1 LLFRKGEILVINQL
15 NKAEIIELK
24 KAQQD
29 ELVGTEVYGRL
40 SKLVKNPHNA
50 KVLKQIAEDEK
61 HHANIFKKY
70 TGADIKV
77 NKLRVLF
84 YVLVSRIFGLTFG
97 VKLQE
102 RGEEAAQKKYTKM
115 LNAIPEMKEVI
126 EAEEKHEAELI
137 NLINEERLS
146 YMSSVVLGLN
156 DALVELTGAL
166 AGFTL
171 SIQNSKIIAL
181 MGLITGI
188 SASLSMAASE
198 YLSTKL
204 ETDPKVQR
212 RAAKSALYTGIAYIF
227 TVIALIVPYFLMV
240 NYIAS
245 LITTIVIAITII
257 FIFNFYISVA
267 NDYNFKR
274 RFIEMAAISISVAT
288 LSFIIGY
295 LVKTFLGFEI

>member
-1 LLFRKGEILVINQL
+1 MKKLSDT
-15 NKAEIIELK
+15 EIIELK

-29 ELVGTEVYGRL
+29 ELVGMEVYGRL
-40 SKLVKNPHNA
+40 AKLVEDPHNA
-50 KVLKQIAEDEK
+50 KILKQIAEDEK
-61 HHANIFKKY
+61 RHANIFKKY
-70 TGADIKV
+70 TGKALKV
-77 NKLRVLF
+77 SKLRVLF

-102 RGEEAAQKKYTKM
+102 RNKVAAQKKYTQI

-137 NLINEERLS
+137 NLINKEKLS
-146 YMSSVVLGLN
+146 YMSSVILGLN

-188 SASLSMAASE
+188 SASLSLSASE
-198 YLSTKL
+198 YLSIKS
-204 ETDPKVQR
+204 EANPEEAQQK
-212 RAAKSALYTGIAYIF
+212 AAKSALYTGIAYIL
-227 TVIALIVPYFLMV
+227 TVIALVIPYFLIV
-240 NYIAS
+240 NYVAS
-245 LITTIVIAITII
+245 LIVTIVIAIMII
-257 FIFNFYISVA
+257 FVFNFYISVA

-274 RFIEMAAISISVAT
+274 RFIEMAVISISVAT

-295 LVKTFLGFEI
+295 LVKTFLGFKI

>member
-1 LLFRKGEILVINQL
+1 MKKLSD
-15 NKAEIIELK
+15 AEIIELK

-29 ELVGTEVYGRL
+29 ELVGMEVYGRL
-40 SKLVKNPHNA
+40 AKLVEDPHNA
-50 KVLKQIAEDEK
+50 KILKQIAEDEK
-61 HHANIFKKY
+61 RHANIFKKY
-70 TGADIKV
+70 TGKALKV
-77 NKLRVLF
+77 SKLRVLF

-97 VKLQE
+97 IKLQE
-102 RGEEAAQKKYTKM
+102 RNKVAAQKKYTQI

-137 NLINEERLS
+137 NLINKEKLS
-146 YMSSVVLGLN
+146 YMSSVILGLN

-188 SASLSMAASE
+188 SASLSLSASE
-198 YLSTKL
+198 YLSIKS
-204 ETDPKVQR
+204 EADPEEAQQK
-212 RAAKSALYTGIAYIF
+212 AAKSALYTGIAYIL
-227 TVIALIVPYFLMV
+227 TVIALVIPYFLIV
-240 NYIAS
+240 NYVAS
-245 LITTIVIAITII
+245 LIVTIVIAITII

-274 RFIEMAAISISVAT
+274 RFIEMAVISISVAT

-295 LVKTFLGFEI
+295 LVKTFLGFKI

>member
-1 LLFRKGEILVINQL
+1 MKKL
-15 NKAEIIELK
+15 NDAEIIELK

-29 ELVGTEVYGRL
+29 ELVGMEVYGRL
-40 SKLVKNPHNA
+40 AKLVQDPHNA
-50 KVLKQIAEDEK
+50 KILKQIAEDEK
-61 HHANIFKKY
+61 RHANIFKKY
-70 TGADIKV
+70 TGKALKV
-77 NKLRVLF
+77 SKLRVLF

-102 RGEEAAQKKYTKM
+102 RDKKAAQKKYTQM

-126 EAEEKHEAELI
+126 EAEEKHETKLI
-137 NLINEERLS
+137 NLINAKKLS

-188 SASLSMAASE
+188 SASLSLSASE
-198 YLSTKL
+198 YLSIKS
-204 ETDPKVQR
+204 EADPEEAQQ
-212 RAAKSALYTGIAYIF
+212 RAAKSALYTGIAYIL
-227 TVIALIVPYFLMV
+227 TVIALVIPYFLIV
-240 NYIAS
+240 NYVAS
-245 LITTIVIAITII
+245 LIVTIVIAITII

-274 RFIEMAAISISVAT
+274 RFIEMAVISISVAT

-295 LVKTFLGFEI
+295 LVKTFLGFKI